1 MKADFARIGQ
11 QIALGLVTLLCFASI
26 GQAATWYVDADHL
39 ISGDG
44 TSWHEA
50 VLTIQEAI
58 SMAASWDEIWVR
70 KGVYNL
76 TSSITINDKDV
87 RLYGGFAGYETSVD
101 QRDWVQN
108 TTTIDGAGY
117 AGTCMFILQDLPTVD
132 GFTIR
137 NCAGGAIYLENC
149 YSERPILTNLVF
161 ADNGAPGLSYGGALN
176 LYYCSPKITNTS
188 FWGNQAG
195 LGGAIHANCGAS
207 PHLTNTTFSQNSATN
222 GGAIYTSDCSASPP
236 SPVVSNSILWG
247 DSASVSGSEID
258 GAPPVLV
265 YHSDIDQA
273 GYDFN
278 NNIRQDPLMFGSE
291 RPHLRLGSPAIDT
304 GNNTAIYIPLTDF
317 DGDSRIIDGDENGVA
332 IADMGADEFVPGAMF
347 GVWYV
352 DSDVA
357 TSGSGTS
364 WDQALKTI
372 EEAVSNAI
380 ADDEIWVKAG
390 TYTPTGGTIA
400 PIHITQANLGLYGG
414 FAGGESQRDQ
424 RDWLANE
431 TIIDG
436 SDAFTRTIHVSD
448 SGGGATID
456 GFTITHGGT
465 TAAIEFFYVSG
476 LNTVANSKFT
486 ANSKPSVKNSGSNLQ
501 VLKSSFVAN
510 TYNALN
516 TGGPGAML
524 TVKDSLF
531 KNNTATVV
539 SASNQ
544 TFIDR
549 CQFIDNVTAGNGA
562 GIVVFSTVDYVNVAN
577 SLFVGNEANAANSV
591 GGAIFINFGGLL
603 SVKNS
608 TFYGNSA
615 AGATGTGGAIGA
627 VESYQVFTVDNS
639 ILWGNT
645 ALGSSGAYSE
655 LRGSPAVT
663 FSNVDQSGF
672 TGNGNIRVA
681 PIFADAT
688 DPDPVNWDYRL
699 GSSSPGIDAGDNSIP
714 VSCSTDLNGHQRFLD
729 DPLVTDTGIGSGS
742 IVDMGAYE
750 RQVGAVA
757 DQYDLTMAVVGNGST
772 IPAAG
777 VHSYPVCST
786 VDVEAVADPEW
797 LFVNWTGNVADT
809 LARQTHIAMT
819 GNQSVTATFVEDVLI
834 FADGFESGS
843 TMSWS
848 DTAP

>member
-11 QIALGLVTLLCFASI
+11 QIALGLVTLLCFASTS
-26 GQAATWYVDADHL
+26 QAATWYVDGDHL

-76 TSSITINDKDV
+76 ISSITINDKDV
-87 RLYGGFAGYETSVD
+87 RLYGGFTGNETSVD
-101 QRDWVQN
+101 QRDWVAN
-108 TTTIDGAGY
+108 TTTIDGAGI
-117 AGTCMFILQDLPTVD
+117 AGQCIVIQQDMPTID
-132 GFTIR
+132 GFTVR
-137 NCAGGAIYLENC
+137 NCAAGAMYLFDC
-149 YSERPILTNLVF
+149 YSERPILQNLVF
-161 ADNGAPGLSYGGALN
+161 ADNGSSVVGSRGGALN
-176 LYYCSPKITNTS
+176 LYYCSPKILNTS

-195 LGGAIHANCGAS
+195 IGGAIFADCGSLPHITNC
-207 PHLTNTTFSQNSATN
+207 TFSQNSASN
-222 GGAIYTSDCSASPP
+222 GGAIYTNGCAVSPP

-247 DSASVSGSEID
+247 DSASSTGPEID

-265 YHSDIDQA
+265 YNSDIDQA

-291 RPHLRLGSPAIDT
+291 RPHLRQGSPAIDT
-304 GNNTAIYIPLTDF
+304 GDNTAIYIPATDF
-317 DGDSRIIDGDENGVA
+317 DGDSRIIDGDESGTA
-332 IADMGADEFVPGAMF
+332 TADMGADEFVPGAAF

-352 DSDVA
+352 DSDVT
-357 TSGSGTS
+357 TSGTGTS
-364 WDQALKTI
+364 WDEALETI

-380 ADDEIWVKAG
+380 AGDEIWVKAG
-390 TYTPTGGTIA
+390 TYTPTGGAVIA
-400 PIHITQANLGLYGG
+400 PLHITVANVGLYGG
-414 FAGGESQRDQ
+414 FAGGESLREQ

-431 TIIDG
+431 TIING
-436 SDAFTRTIHVSD
+436 GTTFTRTIHVSD
-448 SGGGATID
+448 AGGGATID
-456 GFTITHGGT
+456 GFTITGFGGT

-476 LNTVANSKFT
+476 LNTVANCKFT

-501 VLKSSFVAN
+501 VLRSSFVSN

-524 TVKDSLF
+524 TVEDSLF

-549 CQFIDNVTAGNGA
+549 CQFIDNITAGNGA
-562 GIVVFSTVDYVNVAN
+562 GIVVYSTVDYVNVAN

-627 VESYQVFTVDNS
+627 VDWNQVFTVDNS

-645 ALGSSGAYSE
+645 ALGSSGDYSE

-663 FSNVDQSGF
+663 FSNVDQS
-672 TGNGNIRVA
+672 
-681 PIFADAT
+681 
-688 DPDPVNWDYRL
+688 RL
-699 GSSSPGIDAGDNSIP
+699 HRQRQHPCG
-714 VSCSTDLNGHQRFLD
+714 TDLRGC
-729 DPLVTDTGIGSGS
+729 
-742 IVDMGAYE
+742 Y
-750 RQVGAVA
+750 
-757 DQYDLTMAVVGNGST
+757 
-772 IPAAG
+772 
-777 VHSYPVCST
+777 
-786 VDVEAVADPEW
+786 
-797 LFVNWTGNVADT
+797 
-809 LARQTHIAMT
+809 
-819 GNQSVTATFVEDVLI
+819 
-834 FADGFESGS
+834 
-843 TMSWS
+843 
-848 DTAP
+848 

>member
-1 MKADFARIGQ
+1 MKANFARIGQ
-11 QIALGLVTLLCFASI
+11 QIALGLVTLLCFAST
-26 GQAATWYVDADHL
+26 GQAATWYVDGDHL
-39 ISGDG
+39 TSGDG

-58 SMAASWDEIWVR
+58 SMAASWDEIWVK

-87 RLYGGFAGYETSVD
+87 RLYGGFTGYETSRD

-108 TTTIDGAGY
+108 ETTIDGTGY
-117 AGTCMFILQDLPTVD
+117 ATTCIYITADQPTID
-132 GFTIR
+132 GFTVR
-137 NCAGGAIYLENC
+137 NCAGGAMYLYDC
-149 YSERPILTNLVF
+149 FSELPILTNLVF
-161 ADNGAPGLSYGGALN
+161 ADNGDPGLPYGGALN
-176 LYYCSPKITNTS
+176 LYNCSPKITNTT

-195 LGGAIHANCGAS
+195 GGGAVFADCGS
-207 PHLTNTTFSQNSATN
+207 FPYLTNTTFSQNSASN
-222 GGAIYTSDCSASPP
+222 GGAIFTLWCSAAPP
-236 SPVVSNSILWG
+236 SPVVTNSILWG
-247 DSASVSGSEID
+247 DSASSQGSEID
-258 GAPPVLV
+258 DDASPVLV

-273 GYDFN
+273 GYDAIN

-291 RPHLRLGSPAIDT
+291 RPHLRQGSPAIDA
-304 GNNTAIYIPLTDF
+304 GNNTAIYIPSTDF
-317 DGDSRIIDGDENGVA
+317 DGDSRIIDGDENDVA
-332 IADMGADEFVPGAMF
+332 IADMGADEFVPGATF

-352 DSDVA
+352 DSDAV

-400 PIHITQANLGLYGG
+400 PIHITQADLGLYGG
-414 FAGGESQRDQ
+414 FAGGESQRGQ

-431 TIIDG
+431 TIFDG
-436 SDAFTRTIHVSD
+436 LDAFTRTIHVSD

-476 LNTVANSKFT
+476 LNTVANCKFT

-549 CQFIDNVTAGNGA
+549 CQFIDNATAGNGA
-562 GIVVFSTVDYVNVAN
+562 AVVVYSTVNFVNVDN
-577 SLFVGNEANAANSV
+577 SLFVGNQANGAASV
-591 GGAIFINFGGLL
+591 GGAIYVHFGGLL
-603 SVKNS
+603 GVTGS
-608 TFYGNSA
+608 TFYGNSS
-615 AGATGTGGAIGA
+615 AGTNGTGGAIG
-627 VESYQVFTVDNS
+627 SIDFSTVYTVGNS
-639 ILWGNT
+639 ILWGNSAT
-645 ALGSSGAYSE
+645 LNSPE
-655 LRGSPAVT
+655 LRGSPTVT
-663 FSNVDQSGF
+663 YSDVDQDGF

-681 PIFADAT
+681 PIFAVST
-688 DPDPVNWDYRL
+688 DPDPANWDYRL

-714 VSCSTDLNGHQRFLD
+714 VSCSTDLNGQQRFLD

-757 DQYDLTMAVVGNGST
+757 DQYDLTMAVVGNGTT

-786 VDVEAVADPEW
+786 VDVEAVADPGS
-797 LFVNWTGNVADT
+797 LFVNWAGNVADT
-809 LARQTHIAMT
+809 LARQTHIVMT
-819 GNQSVTATFVEDVLI
+819 GDQSATATFFENVVI

-843 TMSWS
+843 TSAWS
-848 DTAP
+848 DTMP

>member
-11 QIALGLVTLLCFASI
+11 QIALGLVTLLCFAST
-26 GQAATWYVDADHL
+26 GQAAIWYVDGDHG

-87 RLYGGFAGYETSVD
+87 RLYGGFTGYETSLG

-108 TTTIDGAGY
+108 TTTIDGTGY
-117 AGTCMFILQDLPTVD
+117 ATTCIYITADQPTID
-132 GFTIR
+132 GFTVR
-137 NCAGGAIYLENC
+137 NCTAGAMYMYDC
-149 YSERPILTNLVF
+149 FSERPLLQNMVF
-161 ADNGAPGLSYGGALN
+161 ADNGSDAVGTRGGALN
-176 LYYCSPKITNTS
+176 LFYCAPKILNTS

-195 LGGAIHANCGAS
+195 AGGAIFADCGAMA
-207 PHLTNTTFSQNSATN
+207 HITNCTFSQNSASN
-222 GGAIYTSDCSASPP
+222 GGAIYTYGCGAAPP
-236 SPVVSNSILWG
+236 SPVVTNSILWG
-247 DSASVSGSEID
+247 DSASSQGSEID
-258 GAPPVLV
+258 DDASPVLV

-291 RPHLRLGSPAIDT
+291 RPHLRQGSPAIDT
-304 GNNTAIYIPLTDF
+304 GNNTAFYIPLTDF
-317 DGDSRIIDGDENGVA
+317 DDDSRIIDGDENGVA
-332 IADMGADEFVPGAMF
+332 IADMGADEFVPGATF

-400 PIHITQANLGLYGG
+400 PIHITQADLGLYGG

-436 SDAFTRTIHVSD
+436 LDAFTRTIHVSD

-465 TAAIEFFYVSG
+465 TAAIEFAYVSG
-476 LNTVANSKFT
+476 LNTVANCKFT

-549 CQFIDNVTAGNGA
+549 CQFIDNVTAGHGA
-562 GIVVFSTVDYVNVAN
+562 GIVVYSTVDYVNVAN

-608 TFYGNSA
+608 TFYGNSS
-615 AGATGTGGAIGA
+615 AGTNGTGGAIG
-627 VESYQVFTVDNS
+627 SLDFSTVYTVGNS
-639 ILWGNT
+639 ILWGNSAT
-645 ALGSSGAYSE
+645 LNLPE
-655 LRGSPAVT
+655 LRGSPVVT
-663 FSNVDQSGF
+663 YSNIDQDGF
-672 TGNGNIRVA
+672 TGNGNIRVV

-714 VSCSTDLNGHQRFLD
+714 VSCSTDLNGQQRFLD

-757 DQYDLTMAVVGNGST
+757 DQYDLTMAVVGNGTT

-786 VDVEAVADPEW
+786 VDVEAVADPGS

-819 GNQSVTATFVEDVLI
+819 GDQSVTATFFENEVI

-843 TMSWS
+843 TLSWS
-848 DTAP
+848 DTVP